1 MKLLKSSLNKGFTRT
16 PKSLVSG
23 FTLTELV
30 VAVAI
35 FAFVVTAMMSML
47 NYTLKINRKT
57 EAVRQATQSIR
68 NFVEFI
74 AKELRNGR
82 IDYSTDGAVAITSVT
97 PCPYP
102 ITISG
107 NVLSDTY
114 GPGLTLSDSPY
125 PAGTFGS
132 DYIDSYSF
140 YHDYSDTH
148 LGIINSAGE
157 RECFFWGKTISTAP
171 NKDRNVVRNDG
182 SGSVD
187 YTDDPVCS
195 YGRITGAAC
204 TDGVLSNGE
213 TLDSLFMTKD
223 SVSGAGS
230 VQIINPKY
238 VTIDFLRFYI
248 RPLHDPYTSHTSG
261 SDDRPDVQ
269 PLVTMLMRFT
279 VTLPS
284 GEKVV
289 VPYQTTISSDDYGVP
304 K

>member
-1 MKLLKSSLNKGFTRT
+1 MKLFKAAQNK
-16 PKSLVSG
+16 G

-68 NFVEFI
+68 NFVEFV

-82 IDYSTDGAVAITSVT
+82 IDYSTDGSAAITSVT

-102 ITISG
+102 STNG

-114 GPGLTLSDSPY
+114 GPGSSLSDSPY
-125 PAGTFGS
+125 PNSIFGA
-132 DYIDSYSF
+132 DYRSAYLF
-140 YHDYSDTH
+140 YNDYSDTH

-157 RECFFWGKTISTAP
+157 RECFFWGKTFSSAP

-182 SGSVD
+182 SGTID
-187 YTDDPVCS
+187 YTDDPACS
-195 YGRITGAAC
+195 YGTITGAAC

-223 SVSGAGS
+223 SVSGTGS
-230 VQIINPKY
+230 VQVINPKY

-248 RPLHDPYTSHTSG
+248 RPLHDPYTEHTSG
-261 SDDRPDVQ
+261 ANDRPEVQ

-289 VPYQTTISSDDYGVP
+289 VPYQTTISSDDYGIP